1 MGGSFLNRAFALLL
15 VLGLAACGGDD
26 ATSPSDLPPLVVL
39 DLEVGTGPAAE
50 VGDSVAVH
58 YVGRL
63 TDGTQFDSSYDS
75 PTGEPFRF
83 LIGAGA
89 VIPGWE
95 QGVPGMRVGGKRRL
109 TIPPH
114 LAYGNRQVGSIP
126 PNSTLTFDIEL
137 VEIVGK

>member
-1 MGGSFLNRAFALLL
+1 MNRALTLLL
-15 VLGLAACGGDD
+15 ILGLGACGGDD
-26 ATSPSDLPPLVVL
+26 TTSPSELPPLVKV
-39 DLEVGTGPAAE
+39 DLEVGDGPVAE
-50 VGDSVAVH
+50 VGDSVAVQ

-63 TDGTQFDSSYDS
+63 ADGTQFDSSYDN
-75 PTGEPFRF
+75 PGGEPFRF

-114 LAYGNRQVGSIP
+114 LAYGSAGRGPIP
-126 PNSTLTFDIEL
+126 PNATLTFDIEL
-137 VEIVGK
+137 IEIVGK